1 MAAGSLPCVNDDAIG
16 RTLRAIRQRLGL
28 RQADVAARAG
38 LSQQVVSALER
49 GGLEQLSLRAARG
62 VARALGAELVIS
74 VRWRGAEIDR
84 VRDEDH
90 AHVIA
95 ETAAMLEADGWLTA
109 TEVTYSWYGERGSID
124 LLAFHPAT
132 RTLLVVEVKTEIA
145 SVEETLRRHDAKVRL
160 AGRVARDRFGWDARS
175 VSRFLAVRDTR
186 TARRRIDRHDAVFS
200 RAYPIRGWATR
211 TWLHAPSGAAGLLLF
226 LSGTA
231 VASGSQGSDR
241 VRRLRIRRPR
251 TAGAGSGRSER
262 PTPGPGSGSAD

>member
-1 MAAGSLPCVNDDAIG
+1 MNDDAIG

-28 RQADVAARAG
+28 RQADVAERAG
-38 LSQQVVSALER
+38 LSQQVVSVLER

-62 VARALGAELVIS
+62 VARALGAELVIG

-84 VRDEDH
+84 VRDEVH
-90 AHVIA
+90 AQIVA
-95 ETAAMLEADGWLTA
+95 ATAALLEAEGWLTA

-186 TARRRIDRHDAVFS
+186 TARRRIDRHSAVFG
-200 RAYPIRGWATR
+200 RAYPTRGWATR
-211 TWLHAPSGAAGLLLF
+211 AWLHAPSGAAGLLLF

-231 VASGSQGSDR
+231 VAGGSQGSDR
-241 VRRLRIRRPR
+241 TRRLRIRRPR
-251 TAGAGSGRSER
+251 MAGARSGRSEHSA
-262 PTPGPGSGSAD
+262 PGSGGGAAD